1 MAKTIAQPELSEL
14 LNVDWVLY
22 SVDPVI
28 FTFFRSELCV
38 LLIKRASQP
47 YQGLWSLPGGRVDQT
62 ACANLEQALLT
73 KLKRKT
79 GIDNIFFEQLA
90 TYGGSG
96 MDPRGWS
103 VATAYL
109 ALVHESELDINRL
122 ETDEQIRWWRLS
134 EIGGDRPLAFWHEK
148 MIRDAFVR
156 LRDKSLY
163 TDLPVNF
170 MPEKFTYPMLKQAFE
185 KILGTSIS
193 RQSFARRMDAAGIFE
208 DTGERE
214 TGRNRP
220 SPIYRRIQRGGA
232 YVFPGIIKP
241 K

>member
-1 MAKTIAQPELSEL
+1 MSVSKTEMGASM
-14 LNVDWVLY
+14 NSVDWVLY

-28 FTFFRSELCV
+28 FTFFRNELCV
-38 LLIKRASQP
+38 LLVKRSLEP
-47 YQGLWSLPGGRVDQT
+47 YQGLWALPGGRVDKL
-62 ACANLEQALLT
+62 ACENLEQALMA
-73 KLKRKT
+73 KLKSKT
-79 GIDNIFFEQLA
+79 GIENIFFEQLA
-90 TYGGSG
+90 TYGGKD

-103 VATAYL
+103 VSTAYL

-122 ETDEQIRWWRLS
+122 ETDELVRWRPLA
-134 EIGGDRPLAFWHEK
+134 EIGKEVKLAFWHEK
-148 MIRDAFVR
+148 MVADAFNR

-170 MPEKFTYPMLKQAFE
+170 MPATFTYPMLKQAFE
-185 KILGTSIS
+185 TILGISIS

-220 SPIYRRIQRGGA
+220 SPVYRKKHRGGA
-232 YVFPGIIKP
+232 YIFPGIIKS